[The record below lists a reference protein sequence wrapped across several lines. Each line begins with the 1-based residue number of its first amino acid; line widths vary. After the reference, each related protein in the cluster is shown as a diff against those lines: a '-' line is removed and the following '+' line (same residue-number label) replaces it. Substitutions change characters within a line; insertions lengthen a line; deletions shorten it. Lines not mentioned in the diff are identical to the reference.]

1 MEDYGK
7 WFTHLWNKHHG
18 LITPTQA
25 ARICGLKGGAAS
37 VMPQFKK
44 MKIEIHC
51 FEVENNFFSFLPFFL
66 LFYPHSNSFELS
78 ILESR
83 DPPKGGL

>member
-7 WFTHLWNKHHG
+7 WFTDLWNKPHG

-51 FEVENNFFSFLPFFL
+51 FEDNKKNPLIGYDDFLRWK
-66 LFYPHSNSFELS
+66 
-78 ILESR
+78 ESR
-83 DPPKGGL
+83 K